1 MSLEGTLR
9 MAAYEF
15 TLVVEGFDIDDEAQ
29 LDALFEATDGDATP
43 VARDG
48 VVMLAFERPAA
59 SVEAAITAAVR
70 EVEGAVPGARVV
82 RLDEDLVSTSDIA
95 TRVERSR
102 ESIRL
107 LVEGARGPGG
117 FPAPVGWV
125 GDAIRVW
132 RWADVVEW
140 FAEALDE
147 DHHDGATPIEAGSA
161 ALINAVLHNRGHD
174 PAGYLGVHL
183 LQRMRGVS
191 LLHRSTQPVRAV
203 ASLGS
208 SSYTIRR
215 RPSTE
220 VASEVI
226 AAS

>member
-1 MSLEGTLR
+1 
-9 MAAYEF
+9 
-15 TLVVEGFDIDDEAQ
+15 
-29 LDALFEATDGDATP
+29 
-43 VARDG
+43 
-48 VVMLAFERPAA
+48 MLAFERPAA
-59 SVEAAITAAVR
+59 SVEAAITAAIR
-70 EVEGAVPGARVV
+70 QVEAAVPGAKVV

-95 TRVERSR
+95 TRVGRSR
-102 ESIRL
+102 ESVRL

-140 FAEALDE
+140 FAQALGE
-147 DHHDGATPIEAGSA
+147 DHHEGATPIEAGSA

-203 ASLGS
+203 ATMRSP
-208 SSYTIRR
+208 SYTIRR
-215 RPSTE
+215 RPSAE
-220 VASEVI
+220 VGGGVI